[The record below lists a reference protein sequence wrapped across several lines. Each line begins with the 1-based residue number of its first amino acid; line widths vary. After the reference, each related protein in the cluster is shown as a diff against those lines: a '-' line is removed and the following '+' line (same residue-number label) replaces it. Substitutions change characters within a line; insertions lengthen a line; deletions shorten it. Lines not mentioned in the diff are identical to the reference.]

1 MQDVGKHIRA
11 VAGGTIFKNMVALGA
26 VQFANYLI
34 PLIIIPFVTRALG
47 VDMFGRVCYAQN
59 IVSYLAILINF
70 GFDYSATQDVAI
82 HKGDKRAVGVIFRT
96 VMVSKAVLF
105 AVSIGVMGV
114 LYAVYAPVHADP
126 VLYAWA
132 ALFNLGY
139 VLFPT
144 WLYQGMED
152 MGRMSVMN
160 FVTKLT
166 GAVLIIA
173 VVREAEDY
181 VAYMAILS
189 AVYVVVGCVALMY
202 AVRHYGV
209 LESRTRDGALS
220 RAIIRKSCPIFVTTL
235 AGSLYNAM
243 GLTLLGAM
251 MSAAEV
257 GVYAGSQKVILACVM
272 LTSMSFSV
280 AIFPKM
286 SRLFEENRADGW
298 RFFGRAMG
306 LAIAVGLCMT
316 PCIWLLA
323 PLAVKI
329 LLGSGFEE
337 AVVQIRWMS
346 GLPLLVLIG
355 TMLTVQGLYGT
366 QQQRWAP
373 IVVVLSGCISVAL
386 NRWLIPVWHA
396 GGCVVAWYVA
406 ESVEI
411 MIVGGIIINYK
422 RMTTRAASSPNKSSS
437 KRGAP

>member
-1 MQDVGKHIRA
+1 MQSIGKQIRA
-11 VAGGTIFKNMVALGA
+11 MTSGTIFKNMVSLGV

-34 PLIIIPFVTRALG
+34 PLVIIPFVTRALG

-70 GFDYSATQDVAI
+70 GFDYSATQDIAI
-82 HKGDKRAVGVIFRT
+82 HKGDKQAVGVIFRT

-105 AVSIGVMGV
+105 VVSIAIMGG

-126 VLYAWA
+126 VLYGWA
-132 ALFNLGY
+132 ALFNLGF
-139 VLFPT
+139 VVFPT

-173 VVREAEDY
+173 VVHEAGDY
-181 VAYMAILS
+181 IAYMAILS
-189 AVYVVVGCVALMY
+189 VVYVLVGCVALVY
-202 AVRHYGV
+202 AIRHYGV
-209 LESRTRDGALS
+209 LESRARDGALS

-272 LTSMSFSV
+272 LTSMPFSV

-286 SRLFEENRADGW
+286 SRLFEEGGTEAW
-298 RFFGRAMG
+298 RFFRRAMV
-306 LAIAVGLCMT
+306 LAVLVGVCMT

-373 IVVVLSGCISVAL
+373 IVVVLSGCVSVGL
-386 NRWLIPVWHA
+386 NRWLIPMWHA
-396 GGCVVAWYVA
+396 GGCIAAWYVA
-406 ESVEI
+406 ECVEI
-411 MIVGGIIINYK
+411 VIVGGILWWKGRPPLQRRGSIK
-422 RMTTRAASSPNKSSS
+422 KSD
-437 KRGAP
+437 